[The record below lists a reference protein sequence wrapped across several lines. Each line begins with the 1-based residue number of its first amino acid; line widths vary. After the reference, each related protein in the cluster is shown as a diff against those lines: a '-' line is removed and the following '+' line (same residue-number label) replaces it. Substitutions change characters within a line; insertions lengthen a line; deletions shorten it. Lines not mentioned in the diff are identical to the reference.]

1 MKEYEEYL
9 NKIKKWEKVILQE
22 VLYDL
27 EDKLVDNTIY
37 HIFELDSDKKIR
49 YKLKNGDITHEK
61 WVLTE
66 EKFKET
72 LKKLL

>member
-22 VLYDL
+22 VLYDF
-27 EDKLVDNTIY
+27 EDKLANNTIY
-37 HIFELDSDKKIR
+37 HIFELDNDWIKYKIDNGNIIQDKWI
-49 YKLKNGDITHEK
+49 
-61 WVLTE
+61 VTE
-66 EKFKET
+66 EEFEKI

>member
-1 MKEYEEYL
+1 MKKYKEYL

-37 HIFELDSDKKIR
+37 HIFELDNDKKIR
-49 YKLKNGDITHEK
+49 YKLKEGNITHEK
-61 WVLTE
+61 WTLTE
-66 EKFKET
+66 EQFIEI
-72 LKKLL
+72 LKDLL